1 MLSDFYRGDVVWVR
15 FDPTV
20 GCEIRKC
27 RPAVVVS
34 ADQQN
39 GRKGNEL
46 VIVVPL
52 TKAPVDRSPRDDEAV
67 VEPGTSGLTELSV
80 TVVDQVRSIDRQ
92 RILRWVGHV
101 SAQTMALIDER
112 LQGALALA

>member
-1 MLSDFYRGDVVWVR
+1 MLTNVYRGDVIWVR

-20 GCEIRKC
+20 GFEIRKC

-34 ADQQN
+34 ADRYN
-39 GRKGNEL
+39 GRVGNEI

-52 TKAPVDRSPRDDEAV
+52 TKAPVDRSPRDDEVV

-80 TVVDQVRSIDRQ
+80 TVVDQVRAIDRR
-92 RILRWVGHV
+92 RIERRVGYV
-101 SAQTMALIDER
+101 SAETMALIDER